1 MVGEAMKVGIVGLG
15 LIGGSAAKAF
25 SAVGCTVYAYDV
37 DKTVVGY
44 AQIEGTVTKEL
55 TDRNIASCELLLL
68 AATPQAVIGYLKEN
82 AHKIAPSTMVVDF
95 CGTKRLVCQE
105 GFALARKYGFT
116 FVGAHPMAGLQYS
129 GYKYSRANLF
139 NGASLIV
146 VPPVHDDIE
155 MLSRVKELL
164 SPLLFKKFV
173 VTTADFH
180 DRMMAYTSQMCH
192 VVSNAFV
199 KSPLSQYHKGYS
211 AGSFRDLTRVARL
224 NERMWTELFLE
235 NRENL
240 LDELDTL
247 IASLTE
253 YRKAIADGDATE
265 LHRLLHEGCIA
276 KEKSEA

>member
-1 MVGEAMKVGIVGLG
+1 
-15 LIGGSAAKAF
+15 
-25 SAVGCTVYAYDV
+25 
-37 DKTVVGY
+37 
-44 AQIEGTVTKEL
+44 
-55 TDRNIASCELLLL
+55 
-68 AATPQAVIGYLKEN
+68 
-82 AHKIAPSTMVVDF
+82 
-95 CGTKRLVCQE
+95 
-105 GFALARKYGFT
+105 
-116 FVGAHPMAGLQYS
+116 MAGLQYS

-199 KSPLSQYHKGYS
+199 KSPSSLYHKGYS

-224 NERMWTELFLE
+224 NEGMWTELFLE

-240 LDELDTL
+240 LEELDSL
-247 IASLTE
+247 IASLAE

-265 LHRLLHEGCIA
+265 LYRLLHEGCVA